1 MKLKLYITT
10 IICSLMLLSCS
21 DEYLNKEPL
30 SDVTEENFFLKAS
43 DLELYTN
50 GFYRMF
56 PSTSIYNGDAVVD
69 NIISTTLSDEMRGT
83 RLIPTSGGGWDWGDL
98 RDINYFLEHY
108 EKCEDDNAKKHYG
121 GIAHFFRAYF
131 YFNKLKRFG
140 DVPWYEHTIDPTDTE
155 SLQKARDSRQFI
167 TDRILEDLDYA
178 ITNIN
183 DEVQAYR
190 ITKYTALALK
200 SRVGLYEGTYEK
212 YRKIDGYEKYL
223 QASIDASL
231 SLIDNSPY
239 SIYSTG
245 NTENDYMNLFNSHDA
260 QVSEMILSRQF
271 LQAVAVDHNVNYYT
285 TTSSYGRPG
294 MPKDLV
300 NSYLKKDGSRFTDQN
315 DYDKLLFT
323 EEVADRDPR
332 LSQTIRT
339 PGYTRKG
346 ETITL
351 APNLGA
357 TTTGYQLTKYV
368 TEPVYDTNDESI
380 TDLPIFRFGEILL
393 NFAEAK
399 AELNNITQNDIDKSI
414 KLLRDRVGMP
424 NLMLANADGNP
435 DTFLE
440 NQYPSVNGAH
450 KGLILEIRRERRIEL
465 YMEDHRWDDIVRWKA
480 GQTITQPLRGLY
492 FPGVGEY
499 DMDDD
504 GDIDVYLFEGQE
516 PSNQTEGIQ
525 YLELN
530 ADIFLDD
537 NNLIDPQ
544 PDFNNRSFDENRDY
558 LYPIPR
564 VELQLNPNLTQ
575 NPGWE

>member
-10 IICSLMLLSCS
+10 FICSLMLLSCS

-223 QASIDASL
+223 QVSIDASL